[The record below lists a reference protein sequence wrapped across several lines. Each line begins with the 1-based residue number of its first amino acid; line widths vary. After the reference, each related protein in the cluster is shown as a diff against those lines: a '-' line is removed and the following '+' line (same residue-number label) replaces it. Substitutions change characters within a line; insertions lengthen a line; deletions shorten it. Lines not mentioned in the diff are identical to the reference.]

1 MFMSR
6 VLPVALVLAG
16 LAACGGGSRPVE
28 GGATVIREFTATP
41 IDAGAH
47 PDAFAYR
54 VEAVVLTGDNP
65 CIAANSD
72 IRFDRRRENGTM
84 YITATREVFDPSV
97 ACTREHNPVYEDM
110 TTEVRGYRGDPS
122 EVVIEHVGEMGQ
134 SRPLW

>member
-1 MFMSR
+1 MIMSR
-6 VLPVALVLAG
+6 VLPVAVVLAG

-28 GGATVIREFTATP
+28 GGATLIREFTATP

-97 ACTREHNPVYEDM
+97 TCTREHSPVYEDM

-122 EVVIEHVGEMGQ
+122 DVVFEHVGEMGQ
-134 SRPLW
+134 TRPLW